1 RIGAGLGAG
10 RAACGRQ
17 QQGGQEMSAHE
28 EASTRRRAGRR
39 GRGTRVPQSCIMAK
53 AAPRRAAPGPLA
65 VLSRFRLCG
74 VFSAPRRAA
83 RNPRRNYD

>member
-1 RIGAGLGAG
+1 GLGAG

-53 AAPRRAAPGPLA
+53 AAPRRAWA
-65 VLSRFRLCG
+65 VGRFESFQTVRG
-74 VFSAPRRAA
+74 FFRPAA
-83 RNPRRNYD
+83 RGAKSAQEL